1 MATIKDRITQLER
14 ASNNAPLLA
23 LDVTDRP
30 TPEQAEQ
37 IAKAERTGRPLI
49 VFYMPGD
56 TAWMPGAG
64 VPPWD
69 EQSGGDYHG
78 NN

>member
-1 MATIKDRITQLER
+1 MATIKDRIIQLEQ
-14 ASNNAPLLA
+14 ASNNAPMLVLS
-23 LDVTDRP
+23 VTDRP

-37 IAKAERTGRPLI
+37 IAKAERTNRRLI

-56 TAWMPGAG
+56 TAWMSCAG

-69 EQSGGDYHG
+69 EEGEYG
-78 NN
+78 NA

>member
-1 MATIKDRITQLER
+1 MATIKDRIMQLER
-14 ASNNAPLLA
+14 ASNNAPMLV

-37 IAKAERTGRPLI
+37 IAKAERTRRQLI

-56 TAWMPGAG
+56 TVWMPGAG
-64 VPPWD
+64 VPPW
-69 EQSGGDYHG
+69 EQERGGYG
-78 NN
+78 ND

>member
-14 ASNNAPLLA
+14 ASNNAPMLVLS
-23 LDVTDRP
+23 VTDRP
-30 TPEQAEQ
+30 TSEQSEQ
-37 IAKAERTGRPLI
+37 IANAERTGRQLI

-69 EQSGGDYHG
+69 EQEGGEYG
-78 NN
+78 NA

>member
-1 MATIKDRITQLER
+1 MATIKERIMQLEQ
-14 ASNNAPLLA
+14 ASNNAPMLVLS
-23 LDVTDRP
+23 VTDRP

-37 IAKAERTGRPLI
+37 IAQAERQGRRLL
-49 VFYMPGD
+49 VFVEKGN

-69 EQSGGDYHG
+69 EQEGGEHG
-78 NN
+78 YA